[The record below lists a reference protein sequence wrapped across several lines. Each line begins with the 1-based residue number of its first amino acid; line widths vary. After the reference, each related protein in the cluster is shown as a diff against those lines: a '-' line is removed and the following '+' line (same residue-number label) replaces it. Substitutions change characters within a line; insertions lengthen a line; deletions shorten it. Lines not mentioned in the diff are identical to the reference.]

1 MKCGLQLSSIE
12 VYLAFQHNRRLADIS
27 TCRGL
32 DWLQADFCVWGDQSP
47 GRRGTVIMVIS
58 CTLQQLAPESMNES
72 DRNSSRDEQYKAH
85 ITLSRVWPT
94 RYGELQGVCCRVRL
108 EYVYLHV
115 ERCLLVMRKK
125 HEEKCPWICIF
136 SFVLRTYLVADIL

>member
-27 TCRGL
+27 TCSGL

-58 CTLQQLAPESMNES
+58 CTLQRLAPESMNES

-94 RYGELQGVCCRVRL
+94 RCGELQGVCCRVRL

-115 ERCLLVMRKK
+115 SSLCEKK
-125 HEEKCPWICIF
+125 HEKKCPWIFLF
-136 SFVLRTYLVADIL
+136 SFSSVLRTYLVADIL